1 MELRAVSAVKKPQNN
16 LLVSSSEPLSQTIMT
31 IAYACV
37 LFMGLLPYVAAGIAK
52 KGFKEYDNAMPRLWL
67 AQQTGFRARANA
79 AQANLFESLP
89 LFFAAVII
97 AHVSGA
103 PQARVDLLAL
113 GFVLARIAYLI
124 CYVAN
129 WPTTRS
135 IVWCVGLICV
145 VALFFQI

>member
-1 MELRAVSAVKKPQNN
+1 
-16 LLVSSSEPLSQTIMT
+16 MT

-37 LFMGLLPYVAAGIAK
+37 LFMGLFPYVAAGIAK
-52 KGFKEYDNAMPRLWL
+52 KGFDNYDNSMPRAWL

-97 AHVSGA
+97 ASINNA
-103 PQARVDLLAL
+103 PQARIDILAL
-113 GFVLARIAYLI
+113 GFVAARIAYLI
-124 CYVAN
+124 CYIAN

-135 IVWCVGLICV
+135 IVWLLGLICV
-145 VALFFQI
+145 ATIFCQI